1 MITEGQPTP
10 LMRNGAGPRLV
21 GTLWTEAPTTTPK
34 HSHKKDHSSEGA
46 KESSSNSFS
55 ISRHGAEEQSCHP
68 CHEAPNSSHR
78 KEDPRE
84 QA

>member
-1 MITEGQPTP
+1 M
-10 LMRNGAGPRLV
+10 V

-46 KESSSNSFS
+46 KESGSNSFS
-55 ISRHGAEEQSCHP
+55 NSRHGAEEQSCHP
-68 CHEAPNSSHR
+68 HHEAPNSSHR